1 MGYIP
6 HVIEMNPDGHERAY
20 DVYSRLLKDRI
31 IMLSG
36 VIEPEIVNG
45 TIAQILFLSN
55 QDPDSDIKLYIS
67 SPGGSISAGMAL
79 YDTMQ
84 LVRNDIQTYCVGMC
98 ASMASVL
105 FAGGTKGKRRILPHS
120 TVMIHQPLMN
130 GLSGQATD
138 IQIHAK
144 EILRWKSVLNEI
156 LAERTGQSLEIIERD
171 VERDFYLTAREAVQ
185 YGLCDEIIGLPKSSK
200 PSSVEPIL
208 LGTLE

>member
-6 HVIEMNPDGHERAY
+6 HVIEKTPDGGERAY

-45 TIAQILFLSN
+45 VIAQLLFLSN
-55 QDPDSDIKLYIS
+55 QDHEKDIKIYIS

-84 LVRNDIQTYCVGMC
+84 LIPNDIQTYCVGMC

-105 FAGGTKGKRRILPHS
+105 LAGGTKGKRKILPHS

-144 EILRWKSVLNEI
+144 EILRWKEVLNAV
-156 LAERTGQSLEIIERD
+156 LVERTGQTLDRIEKD
-171 VERDFYLTAREAVQ
+171 VERDYYLTATEAVE
-185 YGLCDEIIGLPKSSK
+185 YGLCDEIVGQSK
-200 PSSVEPIL
+200 TETPTT
-208 LGTLE
+208 LGEIE

>member
-6 HVIEMNPDGHERAY
+6 HVIEKTPDGGERAY

-31 IMLSG
+31 IMVSG
-36 VIEPEIVNG
+36 VIEPELVNG

-55 QDPDSDIKLYIS
+55 QDPEADIKIYIS

-84 LVRNDIQTYCVGMC
+84 LVKNDIQTYCVGMC

-105 FAGGTKGKRRILPHS
+105 LAGGTKGKRKILAHS

-144 EILRWKSVLNEI
+144 EILRWKAVLNN
-156 LAERTGQSLEIIERD
+156 LLVERTGQSLAQIEKD
-171 VERDFYLTAREAVQ
+171 VERDYYLTAEEAIA
-185 YGLCDEIIGLPKSSK
+185 YGLCDEIVGKTK
-200 PSSVEPIL
+200 APIVVVGE
-208 LGTLE
+208 LG